1 MTAVFVGV
9 TVGCMEVGVDTLTD
23 IPGALGGSWETF
35 PQARF
40 PCQALIRGWGGLI
53 CPTAT

>member
-40 PCQALIRGWGGLI
+40 PCQALIRGWGG
-53 CPTAT
+53 